1 MEDDELQ
8 VYLKWT
14 LHSIDL
20 LYTAI
25 ECMITFVVQWDAHS
39 PEVSMNIWTA
49 KVCIPWFATLSSKF
63 PAEHLS
69 LLLEWFTPFLLP
81 LFLLYSIFVS
91 SFYSSI
97 NIVVL
102 YQFTVTCIAIW
113 SVRSLGRIMSSRLW
127 LFFDNVPENIACSRP
142 STIIWTPGTG
152 YREERNGFVKADD
165 HLHFFQFM
173 LGLHFAPGLH
183 FTLSLQS
190 AFYTLSGILPLI
202 CSEQSAVCILH
213 WLVFHL
219 YSIYRYFSICYV
231 IKTFFY

>member
-1 MEDDELQ
+1 MIYSLFIAIIPSIQ
-8 VYLKWT
+8 YFGQQLLFKHKYCRVVPIHSHLYCNLK
-14 LHSIDL
+14 
-20 LYTAI
+20 
-25 ECMITFVVQWDAHS
+25 C
-39 PEVSMNIWTA
+39 EVSRSDNEFKI
-49 KVCIPWFATLSSKF
+49 VI
-63 PAEHLS
+63 
-69 LLLEWFTPFLLP
+69 
-81 LFLLYSIFVS
+81 IFW
-91 SFYSSI
+91 
-97 NIVVL
+97 
-102 YQFTVTCIAIW
+102 Q
-113 SVRSLGRIMSSRLW
+113 
-127 LFFDNVPENIACSRP
+127 CSREH
-142 STIIWTPGTG
+142 SLFQAFYYIWTPGTG

-173 LGLHFAPGLH
+173 LGLHFARGLH